1 MVIKTDNLIL
11 YTEIIAVCSQI
22 HAKHI
27 NALWA
32 EHRISEYRS
41 RWYIKSVLGF
51 ERLMRVPERMIS
63 KASTFMVETAIT
75 KVQRNKSPNIYQIP
89 VELINL

>member
-1 MVIKTDNLIL
+1 
-11 YTEIIAVCSQI
+11 
-22 HAKHI
+22 
-27 NALWA
+27 
-32 EHRISEYRS
+32 
-41 RWYIKSVLGF
+41 
-51 ERLMRVPERMIS
+51 MRAPERMIS